1 MSSAVAKVSSEGAQ
15 NCTKGNG
22 NGEDDP
28 EGPMLALSFKSWKK
42 QKQLLKFIKNK
53 NQAEWTAGA
62 KQ

>member
-28 EGPMLALSFKSWKK
+28 EGPMLALSFKS
-42 QKQLLKFIKNK
+42 
-53 NQAEWTAGA
+53 
-62 KQ
+62 